1 MKCKIIEA
9 LNEVG
14 CLVDDYN
21 PNEKISDYITDS
33 LSLISFIVNIE
44 DKFNCN
50 IDAENLSKKLYEKSM
65 LELEG
70 IIEKSI

>member
-1 MKCKIIEA
+1 MKCKIVEA

-21 PNEKISDYITDS
+21 PNETISDYITDS

-44 DKFNCN
+44 EKFHCS
-50 IDAENLSKKLYEKSM
+50 IDAANLSKKLYEKSM
-65 LELEG
+65 QELEE
-70 IIEKSI
+70 IIKKSI